1 MRGLTSLEQKNKHE
15 DGHLAQG
22 PNPAGGGKNSAGGS
36 NSAGGVKNQME
47 GGKNSA
53 DRRLWVNL
61 NTYVITAVVS

>member
-1 MRGLTSLEQKNKHE
+1 MKTVILRKGQTLREGVKTQRGVATQRE
-15 DGHLAQG
+15 
-22 PNPAGGGKNSAGGS
+22 
-36 NSAGGVKNQME
+36 GVKNQME